1 MKQANFEVATLAATL
16 EENKRVVDHLKKEY
30 YKIRKNPANIEFAAI
45 LSRLIKEVV
54 RTK

>member
-1 MKQANFEVATLAATL
+1 MNQNTFEAASLAATL

-30 YKIRKNPANIEFAAI
+30 YKIRKSPANVETAAI

-54 RTK
+54 RKK